1 MLRLDVEIK
10 RGRFHLDARV
20 EFGEG
25 VSGLFGRSGSG
36 KSTLLNIIAG
46 VTDPDRGRVVLDG
59 ETLFDSDKGLRI
71 SSHRRR
77 IGFVFQDS
85 QLFPHYTVR
94 GNLLYGWK
102 QTPPKER
109 RFKPEDVVELLAI
122 GPLLDSHP
130 RRISGGE
137 KQRVALGRALL
148 ASPRL
153 LLLDEPLAA
162 LDLGLKEQILPFMKR
177 VRDELR
183 LPMVYVSHSLPEI
196 LYLTDQITL
205 MAGGKIL
212 GSGPLHRLLETE
224 RIRANDPLG
233 LDNSLAV
240 TVESHDAEGGCTYGV
255 FQGRRLALPQR
266 SGLAPGMRVYVAVHR
281 AEIALAKR
289 FVEGLSIQNQLP
301 GRVVSIDSAEGGV
314 QVVVDAGVLLRA
326 EITQRARLN
335 LALREGD
342 TVNCLIKASSF
353 SYLALEEGGGK
364 ALVSLDDNVV
374 EPSA

>member
-1 MLRLDVEIK
+1 MLRLDVEID
-10 RGRFHLDARV
+10 RGRFRLDARV

-71 SSHRRR
+71 PSHRRR

-109 RFKPEDVVELLAI
+109 RFKPDDVVELLAI

-162 LDLGLKEQILPFMKR
+162 LDRGLREQILPFMKR

-183 LPMVYVSHSLPEI
+183 LPMIYVSHSLPEI
-196 LYLTDQITL
+196 LYLTDRLTL
-205 MAGGKIL
+205 IADGKIL
-212 GSGPLHRLLETE
+212 GAGPLHTLLEAE
-224 RIRANDPLG
+224 QIQSEDRLG

-240 TVESHDAEGGCTYGV
+240 TLESHDIEGGCTYGV
-255 FQGRRLALPQR
+255 FHGRRLVLPLR
-266 SGLAPGMRVYVAVHR
+266 SELIPGERVYVAVHR
-281 AEIALAKR
+281 SEIALAR
-289 FVEGLSIQNQLP
+289 RLVEGLSIQNQLP
-301 GRVVSIDSAEGGV
+301 GRVVSLDASERGV
-314 QVVVDAGVLLRA
+314 QVVIDAGVLLRA
-326 EITQRARLN
+326 EVTQRAARD
-335 LALREGD
+335 LALRAGD
-342 TVNCLIKASSF
+342 AINCLIKASSF
-353 SYLALEEGGGK
+353 SYLALDEGNGET
-364 ALVSLDDNVV
+364 LR
-374 EPSA
+374 